1 MTKNKLDV
9 TNKQKFSFVAQGQ
22 YESVDLFIFF
32 NWEKQIPRLKFL
44 LFQIS
49 KYVCIYIYIYFF

>member
-22 YESVDLFIFF
+22 YESVDFIC
-32 NWEKQIPRLKFL
+32 IFL
-44 LFQIS
+44 TERN
-49 KYVCIYIYIYFF
+49 KYHV